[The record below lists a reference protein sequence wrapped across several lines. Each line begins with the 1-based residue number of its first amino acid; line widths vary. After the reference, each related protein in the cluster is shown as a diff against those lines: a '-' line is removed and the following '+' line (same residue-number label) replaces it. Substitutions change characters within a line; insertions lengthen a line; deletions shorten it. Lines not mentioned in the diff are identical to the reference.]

1 MQSKYCDNQA
11 GEVVAEKLRK
21 IIEDH
26 TFIIQNEK
34 YHVTVSSGVA
44 DMKPATDSFNKNDL
58 IDFADQAM
66 FESKKKGR
74 NKVTV
79 YASKKKWF
87 RKTRG

>member
-1 MQSKYCDNQA
+1 M
-11 GEVVAEKLRK
+11 
-21 IIEDH
+21 
-26 TFIIQNEK
+26 
-34 YHVTVSSGVA
+34 TVSFGVA